1 MAFEILIIV
10 AFSSF
15 IQSIFGVGVL
25 LLGTPLLI
33 LLGYNFFQ
41 ALVVLLP
48 ISLLINIFQIIKY
61 YSAIDVEFYKKILI
75 YTVPFIVIF
84 LIFINK
90 TNINIGIVIGILLL
104 LVASKDLST
113 KANRI
118 VNLLLQYEKSYLILM
133 GILHGLTNLGGPLLT
148 AIVHAKNY
156 EKQITRATIA
166 ASYATFATFQLTTLF
181 FTGFEI
187 NIKFSLFA
195 LYMVVGLV
203 VFISTEKFV
212 YAYIDAKAYQ
222 KYFAIFIFLTG
233 LLISKP
239 VKNNVVN

>member
-1 MAFEILIIV
+1 MALEILIIV
-10 AFSSF
+10 AFASF

-48 ISLLINIFQIIKY
+48 ISLLINLFQIIKY
-61 YSAIDVEFYKKILI
+61 YSAIDLELYKKILM

-90 TNINIGIVIGILLL
+90 TKINIGIFIGVLLL
-104 LVASKDLST
+104 LVASKDLSA
-113 KANRI
+113 KVNRI

-133 GILHGLTNLGGPLLT
+133 GILHGLTNLGGSLLT

-156 EKQITRATIA
+156 EKQITRSTIA
-166 ASYATFATFQLTTLF
+166 AIYATFATFQLATLF

-187 NIKFSLFA
+187 DIKFSLIA
-195 LYMVVGLV
+195 LCMVVGLV
-203 VFISTEKFV
+203 VFFSAEKII
-212 YAYIDAKAYQ
+212 YANIDAKAYR
-222 KYFAIFIFLTG
+222 KYFAVFICLTG
-233 LLISKP
+233 LLISIKS
-239 VKNNVVN
+239 VY

>member
-1 MAFEILIIV
+1 MAFEILIVV
-10 AFSSF
+10 AFASL

-33 LLGYNFFQ
+33 LLGYTFFQ

-48 ISLLINIFQIIKY
+48 ISLLINLFQIVKY
-61 YSAIDVEFYKKILI
+61 YSAIDLEFYKKILL

-90 TNINIGIVIGILLL
+90 TKINIGIFIGVLLL

-118 VNLLLQYEKSYLILM
+118 VNLLLQYEKLYLILM
-133 GILHGLTNLGGPLLT
+133 GILHGLTNLGGLLLT

-156 EKQITRATIA
+156 EKQITRSTIA
-166 ASYATFATFQLTTLF
+166 ASYATFATFQLATLF

-187 NIKFSLFA
+187 DIKFSLIV
-195 LYMVVGLV
+195 LCMVIGLI
-203 VFISTEKFV
+203 VFFSAEKIIYSNIDTEV
-212 YAYIDAKAYQ
+212 YR
-222 KYFAIFIFLTG
+222 KYFAVFIFLTG
-233 LLISKP
+233 LLITIKSI
-239 VKNNVVN
+239 N